1 MCCSAPFLVMSKV
14 AFICT
19 WLRLAQGQGEM
30 EPQKRK
36 RASGV
41 SDVSVSD
48 VLCALKAHLPAEAI
62 TEAVASR
69 ESGEALFAK
78 AAQSEKDFKA
88 LEGCIKKFCKV
99 LESAQKLDPFLARK
113 QVRAA
118 FQQLDREHAGQLAK
132 GDPFAGTDTSLIGRS
147 RLGSRLRLKGEGG
160 CHWREDPQ
168 IPHLHGE
175 CPSQFFPYR
184 AQQPRS
190 KGRPASSSHWA
201 AAVQA
206 AFGPCMGRWL
216 HKDSPRARGLLWRR
230 SPAHAWLRV
239 KATVMKCCLHPQLST
254 QPSLAAAAAGAPMSR
269 QGFCPSPIGMPTWGR
284 W

>member
-88 LEGCIKKFCKV
+88 LEGSIKKFCKV
-99 LESAQKLDPFLARK
+99 LESAQKLDPFLAKK
-113 QVRAA
+113 QARAA
-118 FQQLDREHAGQLAK
+118 FQQLDREPLWAQTQGYGLRATLMHIRGRADRMVTGENFSSEIKA
-132 GDPFAGTDTSLIGRS
+132 LIDQYCLIRQ
-147 RLGSRLRLKGEGG
+147 E
-160 CHWREDPQ
+160 Q
-168 IPHLHGE
+168 IRK
-175 CPSQFFPYR
+175 QIA
-184 AQQPRS
+184 AQ
-190 KGRPASSSHWA
+190 G
-201 AAVQA
+201 
-206 AFGPCMGRWL
+206 
-216 HKDSPRARGLLWRR
+216 
-230 SPAHAWLRV
+230 
-239 KATVMKCCLHPQLST
+239 
-254 QPSLAAAAAGAPMSR
+254 
-269 QGFCPSPIGMPTWGR
+269 
-284 W
+284 